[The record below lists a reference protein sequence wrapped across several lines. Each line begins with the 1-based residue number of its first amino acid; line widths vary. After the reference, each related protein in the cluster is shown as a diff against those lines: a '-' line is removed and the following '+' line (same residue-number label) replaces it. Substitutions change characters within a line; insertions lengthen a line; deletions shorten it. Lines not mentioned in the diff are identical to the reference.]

1 MENRFRTVF
10 LIVPLMAV
18 LSSGCASTKK
28 LFGGGNTES
37 IQPAEPPGQVIEPV
51 VERRDIEE
59 PDIDTENFEVGAFAG
74 ILAIEDFGSDLVYGA
89 RLTYHLTEGF
99 FVEGSVGRSN
109 AGMTSFEILGGGAP
123 ILSDSE
129 RELPYYNL
137 NVGYNILPGEA
148 FVGQVR
154 AYNTGLYIIAGMGST
169 RFAGDDR
176 FTVNFG
182 AGYRFILT
190 DSISLHMDF
199 RDHLF
204 DIDVVGEE
212 KTTHNL
218 EATLGLTAFF

>member
-1 MENRFRTVF
+1 MQGTITDEGSRTVRSDVTTITDA
-10 LIVPLMAV
+10 L
-18 LSSGCASTKK
+18 
-28 LFGGGNTES
+28 
-37 IQPAEPPGQVIEPV
+37 AERIGPQKYKIW
-51 VERRDIEE
+51 
-59 PDIDTENFEVGAFAG
+59 F
-74 ILAIEDFGSDLVYGA
+74 
-89 RLTYHLTEGF
+89 
-99 FVEGSVGRSN
+99 
-109 AGMTSFEILGGGAP
+109 
-123 ILSDSE
+123 
-129 RELPYYNL
+129 
-137 NVGYNILPGEA
+137 
-148 FVGQVR
+148 
-154 AYNTGLYIIAGMGST
+154 MGST